1 MWSRQDEEVLMD
13 TADKIERREFLVSLS
28 LLTAAATFAPHR
40 LAAAPSNMTDLTA
53 SAAVDAMRNGDMKA
67 EDYAKALLDRAQALA
82 NLNAF
87 RTLDREMVLEA
98 ARSVDKARA
107 AGQSLGMLHGL
118 PIPVKD
124 SVNTKALPTSNGT
137 RALRDFKAKDDAAV
151 LKPLWA
157 QGAILMG
164 KTNLHELSYGWTSN
178 NESFGSVRNPYD
190 PQHVPGGS
198 SGGSAAAVAG
208 RMAPLAIAEDTLGS
222 IRVPASMCGLAGL
235 RPSFGRY
242 PDDGIMPLTVE
253 KFDQVGPLARSVAGL
268 LLFDSA
274 VTGERGQLSE
284 IPLEGARIG
293 VAPEYWSGLDPEVD
307 RVAGEALR
315 KLREA
320 GATLVWA
327 ELPEAAKPAMGIA
340 LTIIGYDTLPG
351 ISDFLQKQGTGVTFE
366 RMVEEAG
373 EGVRG
378 VIKAVALP
386 PNRPKQ
392 EVYESLLAQRE
403 QLRKAVR
410 DHFERHGIVAI
421 VSPPILVPPPKIGE
435 DVEVEI
441 NGQKIPLYVAM
452 SRNISL
458 GSCASMASLVLPA
471 GTTSRG
477 LPVGLEFDAL
487 ARNDRQLLS
496 LGLSLEKVL
505 GPMPSPRI

>member
-1 MWSRQDEEVLMD
+1 MD
-13 TADKIERREFLVSLS
+13 TADEIERREFLVRLS
-28 LLTAAATFAPHR
+28 LLTAGAAATFVPTR
-40 LAAAPSNMTDLTA
+40 LAAAPSMTDLTA
-53 SAAVDAMRNGDMKA
+53 TAAVEAMRNGDMKT

-87 RTLDREMVLEA
+87 RTLNRDMVLEA
-98 ARSVDKARA
+98 ARSADKARA
-107 AGQSLGMLHGL
+107 TGHALGMLHGL

-242 PDDGIMPLTVE
+242 PDDGIMPLTVD
-253 KFDQVGPLARSVAGL
+253 KFDQVGPLARSVADL

-274 VTGERGQLSE
+274 VTGERGQVSE
-284 IPLEGARIG
+284 MPLEGVRIG
-293 VAPEYWSGLDPEVD
+293 APPEYWSGLDPEVE
-307 RVAGEALR
+307 RVGSEALQ

-340 LTIIGYDTLPG
+340 LTIIRYDTLPG
-351 ISDFLQKQGTGVTFE
+351 MSDFLQQQGTGVTFE
-366 RMVEEAG
+366 QMLDEAG

-378 VIKAVALP
+378 VIKRNLP

-392 EVYESLLAQRE
+392 EVYELMLAQRE

-410 DHFERHGIVAI
+410 DYFERHGIVAI

-441 NGQKIPLYVAM
+441 SGQKIPLRVAM

-487 ARNDRQLLS
+487 TGNDRQLLS